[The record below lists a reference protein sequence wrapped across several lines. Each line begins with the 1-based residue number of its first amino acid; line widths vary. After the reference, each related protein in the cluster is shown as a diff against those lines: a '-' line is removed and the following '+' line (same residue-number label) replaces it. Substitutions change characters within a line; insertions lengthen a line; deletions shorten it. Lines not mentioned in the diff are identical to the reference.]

1 MSHIQY
7 TICRSGTYYYNR
19 RVPSHAV
26 EAYGL
31 FIRQAL
37 SRCPDEA
44 AEYAKRLGYVLQAS
58 WSNTTKIQPV
68 EVATIIESFKPKS
81 VLLSEMA
88 EEYLALREID
98 QVPPRSALSTFISLA
113 GDRDVGTYSREDAK
127 LFVHHLQLKGNK
139 TATIRRRINSLSA
152 IINYAHA
159 ELDLDKRNP
168 FTRLIIRNEGQDA
181 SKRGTFSNEQLKD
194 GYEKAIASG
203 SQVKLLMPLL
213 GETGCRL
220 AEIVGLELQDINME
234 QELIHIR
241 PNSIRRLKTKNSE
254 RTLPLVGYAKTAMEQ
269 AVTDSDEKYLF
280 PRYVRG
286 GKCKADHAS
295 AALGKWLKKDF
306 DGLTAHCLRHTFRDR
321 LRAVECP
328 LELIDQ
334 IGGWSSISSIGSSY
348 GMGYDL
354 KTIKKYLL
362 RCSMSVSKVEISS
375 WYNEVDN

>member
-7 TICRSGTYYYNR
+7 TICRFGTYYYNR

-26 EAYGL
+26 EAYGS

-37 SRCPDEA
+37 TRCPVEA
-44 AEYAKRLGYVLQAS
+44 ALFAARLSNVLEAS
-58 WSNTTKIQPV
+58 WSKTTKIQPV
-68 EVATIIESFKPKS
+68 DVVTIIESFKPKS

-98 QVPPRSALSTFISLA
+98 QAPSRSAFSTFISLA
-113 GDRDVGTYSREDAK
+113 GDRDVGTYTREYAK

-152 IINYAHA
+152 ILNYAYA

-181 SKRGTFSNEQLKD
+181 HKRGTFTNEQLKQ
-194 GYEKAIASG
+194 GYDKAVASD

-220 AEIVGLELQDINME
+220 AEIVGLELQDIDME
-234 QELIHIR
+234 NELIHIR
-241 PNSIRRLKTKNSE
+241 PNFIRRLKTRNSE
-254 RTLPLVGYAKTAMEQ
+254 RTLPLVGYAKVAMKL
-269 AVTDSDEKYLF
+269 ALDNADDMYLY
-280 PRYVRG
+280 PRYLKDGTCR
-286 GKCKADHAS
+286 ATHAS
-295 AALGKWLKKDF
+295 NALGKWLRKEF
-306 DGLTAHCLRHTFRDR
+306 GLTAHSLRHTFRDR
-321 LRAVECP
+321 LRASGCP

-334 IGGWSSISSIGSSY
+334 IGGWSSIGTIGSKY
-348 GMGYDL
+348 GQGYDL
-354 KTIKKYLL
+354 DAVRDQLYAVKLI
-362 RCSMSVSKVEISS
+362 
-375 WYNEVDN
+375 